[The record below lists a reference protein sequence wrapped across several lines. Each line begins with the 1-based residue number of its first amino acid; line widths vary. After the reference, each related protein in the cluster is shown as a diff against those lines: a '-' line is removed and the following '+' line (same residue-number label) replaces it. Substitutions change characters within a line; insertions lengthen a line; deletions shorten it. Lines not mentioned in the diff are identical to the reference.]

1 MCISV
6 AGYLFRGPYSRAEM
20 LSHRSGVYAVLRGRD
35 LPPLDAGVAD
45 DVRRAVEE
53 HPARPFWKLQDGPVS
68 FAVFYTD
75 IDATRERVEEAL
87 REAYGLPREE
97 GEFRSAQ
104 RPGIRGRG

>member
-20 LSHRSGVYAVLRGRD
+20 LSHRSGIYAVLRGRD

-53 HPARPFWKLQDGPVS
+53 HPARPFWELQDDPVS
-68 FAVFYTD
+68 FAVFYTE
-75 IDATRERVEEAL
+75 IDATRERVREAI

-97 GEFRSAQ
+97 GEYRFTVPPR
-104 RPGIRGRG
+104 IRGGG